1 MLIIF
6 DDKNIKKKK
15 NALFKNNQLF
25 NSNVGV
31 YSIKWNVVFQWA
43 HLILDWNYGLNYFFY
58 FYFFNL
64 YFVLHSQHCSL
75 LFIFYVEGSFFS
87 CF

>member
-15 NALFKNNQLF
+15 TALFKNNQLF

-43 HLILDWNYGLNYFFY
+43 HLILDWNYGLNYFFS
-58 FYFFNL
+58 FLFF
-64 YFVLHSQHCSL
+64 
-75 LFIFYVEGSFFS
+75 
-87 CF
+87 